1 MIVPGDG
8 GGLTG
13 YNRPPTMVF
22 GLKKKPRVLV
32 LDDDVSMQ
40 KLVSM
45 ILKREGLRVDV
56 VGSGRKAIEAINGS
70 TEYAAI
76 LLDLMMPT
84 EGGMTVIGHLRES
97 KPELLQRIIVLTAT
111 PDAVLTGISKEVF
124 AVVKKPFEA
133 SELVA
138 AVKRLT

>member
-1 MIVPGDG
+1 
-8 GGLTG
+8 
-13 YNRPPTMVF
+13 MVL
-22 GLKKKPRVLV
+22 GLKRKKRVLV

-40 KLVSM
+40 KLVSI

-56 VGSGRKAIEAINGS
+56 VASGHRAIEAIDGS
-70 TEYAAI
+70 NEYAAI

-84 EGGMTVIGHLRES
+84 EGGMTVIGHVRAN
-97 KPELLQRIIVLTAT
+97 KPELLKRIIVLTAS
-111 PDAVLTGISKEVF
+111 PDSVLKGISKEVF

-138 AVKRLT
+138 AVKQLA